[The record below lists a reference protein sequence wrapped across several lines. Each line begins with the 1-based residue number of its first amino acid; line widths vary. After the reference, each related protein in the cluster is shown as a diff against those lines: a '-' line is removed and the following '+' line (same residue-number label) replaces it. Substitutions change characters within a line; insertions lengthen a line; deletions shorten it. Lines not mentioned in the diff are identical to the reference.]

1 MRTKGSRKI
10 SMHPGPCI
18 TGKEKVGANWARE
31 GRGGGTVHNYV
42 GRIMTEI
49 WRGN

>member
-1 MRTKGSRKI
+1 MRTKGSREI

-31 GRGGGTVHNYV
+31 EGEERYIIT
-42 GRIMTEI
+42 
-49 WRGN
+49 